1 MILSDTLIIYRFHLV
16 MANKLHLLNNK
27 VSAANEAFSFFF
39 IVFLISFL
47 TLSLIIFAFLSSKM
61 ISFRDNFFHHSFIRC
76 FSLSI

>member
-16 MANKLHLLNNK
+16 MAKKLHLLNNK

-47 TLSLIIFAFLSSKM
+47 TLIFAFLSSKM